1 MAPKRKEYSDDLRT
15 LVIKHF
21 LNGDSQR
28 EIAKKTLLS
37 RETVRSMIKK
47 YKSTKCIGNL
57 FGRGRKRKRKTAA
70 TTYRLIQRKLKCD
83 R

>member
-1 MAPKRKEYSDDLRT
+1 MALKRKEHSDDLRT

-28 EIAKKTLLS
+28 EIAEKTLLS

-47 YKSTKCIGNL
+47 NIKVPNALGTYSVVVVNGRRQRQLIG
-57 FGRGRKRKRKTAA
+57 
-70 TTYRLIQRKLKCD
+70 
-83 R
+83 